1 MAVISPPIL
10 KLLSDLDID
19 LMDIDNDMDY
29 LRALMEATNALT
41 ISNPGDRRIPILQK
55 EVKRVRDNRKAK
67 SQITKK
73 TISTSK
79 LFNRKSKGDVGAKGM
94 ESNTGKLARI
104 LRDTRGKVLSNE
116 KKIDLLG
123 KPKESEE
130 NGNNADLLVIK
141 EKVISIAA
149 LLGDQYKLKEDQAK
163 DARKLRERKGRKLS
177 ENLLE
182 GGKKVWEGVKKTG
195 EKILAPFQSVWKNIL
210 GFIGKIIVGRVL
222 FKILEWAGDPKNQ
235 DKIKSIGKFFNDF
248 WPVMLA
254 GYLLFGNSLTS
265 MVTGMLIQMGKWLAP
280 MLLAIGKLML
290 NPWVLAA
297 MGTGAAIYAIG
308 KTIGK
313 DKEGENIAEATN
325 ESTEAIVD
333 EGNMDEGEAGV
344 LSQSVTTE
352 NVDRMTQGDT
362 NIRSNTNMLQT
373 GMDDPLGGG
382 RFGLNKGGTV
392 PGSGNTDTVPAML
405 TPGEFVMS
413 KGAVQKYGADT
424 LAGMNAAAGGTNRP
438 TLMGGYNEGGF
449 ANMTNTMSTSGS
461 GGYGKRY
468 VSPEEAKERLAAR
481 GMPSMEL
488 FDGTVVPNFG
498 KMGADSFM
506 DGIQLTRSIMVEN
519 EADPAKIAELDNFV
533 ATNPYA
539 QPEKLQSMINRVVP
553 GSTEQVLGDLG
564 DSITASARMNGG
576 GLVQAFQ
583 GGGRVQRGRS
593 AEKRK
598 MEASK
603 ITPIKKKKVTVAYAE
618 EKQNM
623 ADKPNTGKSG
633 QEIPSFNVT
642 AMRSPEKIKLLG
654 ISV

>member
-1 MAVISPPIL
+1 MPVKISPIEIL
-10 KLLSDLDID
+10 HHLGYEMVDIESDE
-19 LMDIDNDMDY
+19 DY
-29 LRALMEATNALT
+29 LSALMESIVSLQQAGA
-41 ISNPGDRRIPILQK
+41 SGRARADILQ
-55 EVKRVRDNRKAK
+55 EELIRVRKERKAAAPSAGMK
-67 SQITKK
+67 ATKK
-73 TISTSK
+73 KISPSK
-79 LFNRKSKGDVGAKGM
+79 FFDKKEQKSLPMGKGEMGGA
-94 ESNTGKLARI
+94 I
-104 LRDTRGKVLSNE
+104 VKVAE
-116 KKIDLLG
+116 GVD
-123 KPKESEE
+123 
-130 NGNNADLLVIK
+130 
-141 EKVISIAA
+141 SIVET
-149 LLGDQYKLKEDQAK
+149 LKEDKKQDK
-163 DARKLRERKGRKLS
+163 KHFSFLRKMTERFKRRREENKLEFQIFDGLKKTATAALEPVKS
-177 ENLLE
+177 AWQKLLE
-182 GGKKVWEGVKKTG
+182 FLQNV
-195 EKILAPFQSVWKNIL
+195 IL
-210 GFIGKIIVGRVL
+210 GRVL
-222 FKILEWAGDPKNQ
+222 FKILEWMGNKDN
-235 DKIKSIGKFFNDF
+235 KSKLESIIKFFKDW
-248 WPVMLA
+248 WPTLLTA
-254 GYLLFGNSLTS
+254 YLLFGNSFGRMAVKLGV
-265 MVTGMLIQMGKWLAP
+265 MVSKFAIRLVTKLIPKLLAGLAKIKAGSLLKGGLVAGAVVGTTYLMGK
-280 MLLAIGKLML
+280 M
-290 NPWVLAA
+290 V
-297 MGTGAAIYAIG
+297 
-308 KTIGK
+308 GK
-313 DKEGENIAEATN
+313 DKEGENIAGAQNQSSEKLQ
-325 ESTEAIVD
+325 E
-333 EGNMDEGEAGV
+333 EGMDAGGAEV

-413 KGAVQKYGADT
+413 KGAVQKYGSDT

-449 ANMTNTMSTSGS
+449 ANMTNTMTTSGS

-618 EKQNM
+618 EKQNI
-623 ADKPNTGKSG
+623 ADKPNIGKSG

>member
-1 MAVISPPIL
+1 M
-10 KLLSDLDID
+10 
-19 LMDIDNDMDY
+19 N
-29 LRALMEATNALT
+29 
-41 ISNPGDRRIPILQK
+41 
-55 EVKRVRDNRKAK
+55 
-67 SQITKK
+67 
-73 TISTSK
+73 
-79 LFNRKSKGDVGAKGM
+79 
-94 ESNTGKLARI
+94 
-104 LRDTRGKVLSNE
+104 
-116 KKIDLLG
+116 
-123 KPKESEE
+123 
-130 NGNNADLLVIK
+130 
-141 EKVISIAA
+141 
-149 LLGDQYKLKEDQAK
+149 
-163 DARKLRERKGRKLS
+163 
-177 ENLLE
+177 
-182 GGKKVWEGVKKTG
+182 
-195 EKILAPFQSVWKNIL
+195 
-210 GFIGKIIVGRVL
+210 
-222 FKILEWAGDPKNQ
+222 
-235 DKIKSIGKFFNDF
+235 
-248 WPVMLA
+248 
-254 GYLLFGNSLTS
+254 
-265 MVTGMLIQMGKWLAP
+265 
-280 MLLAIGKLML
+280 
-290 NPWVLAA
+290 
-297 MGTGAAIYAIG
+297 
-308 KTIGK
+308 K
-313 DKEGENIAEATN
+313 DKEGENIAGAQNQSSEKLQ
-325 ESTEAIVD
+325 E
-333 EGNMDEGEAGV
+333 EGMDAGGAEV

-352 NVDRMTQGDT
+352 NVNRMTQGDT
-362 NIRSNTNMLQT
+362 NIRSNTNILQT

-413 KGAVQKYGADT
+413 KGAVQKYGVDT
-424 LAGMNAAAGGTNRP
+424 LEGLNAAAGGTNKP
-438 TLMGGYNEGGF
+438 TLMGGYKGGG
-449 ANMTNTMSTSGS
+449 MSMGQQIMQNTD
-461 GGYGKRY
+461 YGKDGSISVRQST
-468 VSPEEAKERLAAR
+468 VKERKQQYADM

-488 FDGTVVPNFG
+488 WDGSVVPNFG

-506 DGIQLTRSIMVEN
+506 QGIQLTRSIMVEN

-553 GSTEQVLGDLG
+553 GSHEQVLGDLG

-593 AEKRK
+593 AAKRR

>member
-1 MAVISPPIL
+1 MLVKISPVKI
-10 KLLSDLDID
+10 LSDLGYE
-19 LMDIDNDMDY
+19 LVELETPEDY
-29 LRALMEATNALT
+29 LSALMEAIVTLQNAGG
-41 ISNPGDRRIPILQK
+41 SGRARADILQ
-55 EVKRVRDNRKAK
+55 EELIRVRKERKKAAPSAGMK
-67 SQITKK
+67 ATKK
-73 TISTSK
+73 TISPSK
-79 LFNRKSKGDVGAKGM
+79 FFDKKEQKSLPMGKGEMGGA
-94 ESNTGKLARI
+94 I
-104 LRDTRGKVLSNE
+104 VKVAE
-116 KKIDLLG
+116 GVD
-123 KPKESEE
+123 
-130 NGNNADLLVIK
+130 
-141 EKVISIAA
+141 SIVET
-149 LLGDQYKLKEDQAK
+149 LKEDKKQDK
-163 DARKLRERKGRKLS
+163 KHFSFLRKMAERFKRRRDENKL
-177 ENLLE
+177 EFQIFDGL
-182 GGKKVWEGVKKTG
+182 KKTATAAL
-195 EKILAPFQSVWKNIL
+195 EPVKSAWQKLLDFLQNVIL
-210 GFIGKIIVGRVL
+210 GRVL
-222 FKILEWAGDPKNQ
+222 FKILEWMGNKDN
-235 DKIKSIGKFFNDF
+235 KSKLESIIKFFKDW
-248 WPVMLA
+248 WPTLLTA
-254 GYLLFGNSLTS
+254 YLLFGNSFGRMAVKLGV
-265 MVTGMLIQMGKWLAP
+265 MVSKFAIRLVTKLIPKLLAGLAKIKAGSLLKGGLVAGAVVGTTYLMGK
-280 MLLAIGKLML
+280 M
-290 NPWVLAA
+290 V
-297 MGTGAAIYAIG
+297 
-308 KTIGK
+308 GK
-313 DKEGENIAEATN
+313 DKEGENIAGAQNQSSEKLQ
-325 ESTEAIVD
+325 E
-333 EGNMDEGEAGV
+333 EGMDAGGAEV

-449 ANMTNTMSTSGS
+449 ANMTNTMATSGS